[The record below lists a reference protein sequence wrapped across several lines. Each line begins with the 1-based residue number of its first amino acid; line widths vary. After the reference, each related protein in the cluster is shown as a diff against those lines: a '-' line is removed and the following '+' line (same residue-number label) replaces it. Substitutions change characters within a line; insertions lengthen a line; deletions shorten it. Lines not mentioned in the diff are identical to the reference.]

1 LKHIR
6 RELTG
11 YINSIEIS
19 EDAISWA
26 TQPVDHSTV
35 YRLRHVLW
43 PSALVRSFW
52 NFTQVLVL
60 DDTKRIAS
68 MLGIRSSRSPPSIEQ
83 LLAKQQQMTKGSLPS
98 KDGPPAQA
106 EGEATNNAKAMIKI
120 STSAKTR
127 LAEQN
132 PEKAS
137 EETEVGPGMRVAMA
151 LHQHFNHAIVS
162 FKSKVMQTW
171 RPAMTYPPRGSILVG
186 GFVELEAPKAYL
198 VFDVRA
204 AWDPQT
210 QDFDQMSMFL
220 QLRRFQW
227 KAQSPSSGAAF

>member
-1 LKHIR
+1 
-6 RELTG
+6 
-11 YINSIEIS
+11 
-19 EDAISWA
+19 
-26 TQPVDHSTV
+26 
-35 YRLRHVLW
+35 
-43 PSALVRSFW
+43 
-52 NFTQVLVL
+52 
-60 DDTKRIAS
+60 
-68 MLGIRSSRSPPSIEQ
+68 M
-83 LLAKQQQMTKGSLPS
+83 KGSLPS

-106 EGEATNNAKAMIKI
+106 EGEATNNAKAMLKI

-127 LAEQN
+127 LAEQTQT

-137 EETEVGPGMRVAMA
+137 QETEELGPGMRLAMA
-151 LHQHFNHAIVS
+151 LHQHFNHAIVT

-186 GFVELEAPKAYL
+186 GLVELEAPKAYL

-210 QDFDQMSMFL
+210 QDFDPMSMFL

-227 KAQSPSSGAAF
+227 KAQSPSSGSGF